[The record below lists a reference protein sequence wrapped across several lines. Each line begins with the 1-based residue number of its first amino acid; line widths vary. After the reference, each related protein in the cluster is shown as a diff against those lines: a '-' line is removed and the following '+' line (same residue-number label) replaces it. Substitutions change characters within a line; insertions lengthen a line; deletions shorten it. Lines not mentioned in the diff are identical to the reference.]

1 MERLHG
7 LLNNNRVVLVTGA
20 TGGIGGALVE
30 ALYARGRHTVIA
42 ACRRPERLVPVVD
55 RLRDRYPDA
64 GSEVIRFALDL
75 NSFAEVDTALERLR
89 SLGLPLDALIN
100 NAGTMPLRELT
111 VSPDGYEH
119 TMQVNCLSTLRFTLG
134 VLPLLRSGGSVVMT
148 TSVTRSMPRAAVD
161 FDRRN
166 LSARSVA
173 ARFIN
178 YGRSKQVLTF
188 ASCLLAERFVHSGI
202 RVNCADPGVVDS
214 GIITLGF
221 PVIDRLAD
229 ILFRPFIS
237 TPEQGAKAALR
248 AMDAMVSPSV
258 STKRRTKVIQLDDC
272 SRAVAER
279 ALLLVE

>member
-1 MERLHG
+1 MEQQRG
-7 LLNNNRVVLVTGA
+7 QQNNNRVVLVTGA
-20 TGGIGGALVE
+20 TGGIGSALVE

-42 ACRRPERLVPVVD
+42 ACRRPERLAPVID
-55 RLRDRYPDA
+55 RLRGRYPES
-64 GSEVIRFALDL
+64 GSEVIGLALDL
-75 NSFAEVDTALERLR
+75 NSFVEVDAALVRLR
-89 SLGLPLDALIN
+89 SLGLKLDALIN

-119 TMQVNCLSTLRFTLG
+119 TLQVNCLSTLRFTLG
-134 VLPLLRSGGSVVMT
+134 VSPLLRGGGCVVMT
-148 TSVTRSMPRAAVD
+148 TSVTRSMPGIALD

-188 ASCLLAERFVHSGI
+188 ASCLLAERFASSGI

-229 ILFRPFIS
+229 ILFRPLIS

-258 STKRRTKVIQLDDC
+258 STKGHTKALHLDGR

-279 ALLLVE
+279 ALLLAE